1 MPAQLEVLHQ
11 LQELDSERYQ
21 LRRQQEEKPRELER
35 VREEVAQQE
44 GHLHAVEERLR
55 ALQLQQ
61 KEREVELQT
70 REDNVRKLQG
80 QLFQLKTNKEYSAM
94 QREIDTLKADNSLLE
109 EEILRSFDAVEQAT
123 QERRREQQQVAA
135 AQEQLQREERRIEE
149 ELAVIAD
156 ALAKLERQRGSLTPG
171 VPPDVLSTYERILFS
186 REGVALVPVV
196 NETCGGCNR
205 KLPPQVVNEAHLQ
218 ARLVTCEHCSRIL
231 YVERAAA

>member
-21 LRRQQEEKPRELER
+21 LLRQQEEKPRELER
-35 VREEVAQQE
+35 VREEVAQQ
-44 GHLHAVEERLR
+44 HARLHAAEERLK

-61 KEREVELQT
+61 KEREVELQS

-109 EEILRSFDAVEQAT
+109 EAVLGGFDAIEQAT
-123 QERRREQQQVAA
+123 REHAEEQQQAA
-135 AQEQLQREERRIEE
+135 AVQQRFQQEERRVEE
-149 ELAVIAD
+149 DLAVIAD
-156 ALAKLERQRGSLTPG
+156 ALGRLDRQRETLTPG
-171 VPPDVLSTYERILFS
+171 VPPDVLATYERVLS
-186 REGVALVPVV
+186 NREGVALVPVV
-196 NETCGGCNR
+196 GESCGGCDR

-231 YVERAAA
+231 YVERVAG